1 MRLGEDGVFLPAFFA
16 GICQLVLMD
25 ADTSHLNVGGV
36 FLRKQTINS

>member
-1 MRLGEDGVFLPAFFA
+1 MRTMIFDLIKNW

>member
-1 MRLGEDGVFLPAFFA
+1 MESVSAGFIYFL

>member
-1 MRLGEDGVFLPAFFA
+1 MLELPVKEDIL

-25 ADTSHLNVGGV
+25 ADTSHRNVGGV